1 MAQTLTQSK
10 LDQEAPRGK
19 DKSAKLKSGSFEE
32 LLNLREAA
40 SLLGMHWKT
49 LERRAQSG
57 NVPAFR
63 VFGRWRFRASVLNQW
78 VDKKLVINSENKVQ
92 WTQPAALRESGEEQ

>member
-1 MAQTLTQSK
+1 MAHISTPSK
-10 LDQEAPRGK
+10 LDQEALRGK
-19 DKSAKLKSGSFEE
+19 DKSTKLKSSGFEE
-32 LLNLREAA
+32 LLSLREAA

-57 NVPAFR
+57 KVPAFR
-63 VFGRWRFRASVLNQW
+63 VFGRWRFRASVLNHW
-78 VDKKLVINSENKVQ
+78 VDEKLVINNENKVQ

>member
-1 MAQTLTQSK
+1 MAHTETSSNRNQDAS
-10 LDQEAPRGK
+10 
-19 DKSAKLKSGSFEE
+19 SSNSKSGRVKVGFEE
-32 LLNLREAA
+32 LLTLREAA

-57 NVPAFR
+57 KGRAFR
-63 VFGRWRFRASVLNQW
+63 VFGRWRFRASVLNHW
-78 VDKKLVINSENKVQ
+78 VDKKLVIKSENKVQ

>member
-1 MAQTLTQSK
+1 MAHTETSPNPNQDAS
-10 LDQEAPRGK
+10 PSNP
-19 DKSAKLKSGSFEE
+19 KSEKVKVEFEE
-32 LLNLREAA
+32 LLDLREAA

-57 NVPAFR
+57 KVPAFR
-63 VFGRWRFRASVLNQW
+63 VFGRWRFRASVLNHW
-78 VDKKLVINSENKVQ
+78 VDKKLVINSENNIQ

>member
-1 MAQTLTQSK
+1 MAHISIPSK
-10 LDQEAPRGK
+10 LDQEALRGK
-19 DKSAKLKSGSFEE
+19 DKSTKLKSSGFEE
-32 LLNLREAA
+32 LLSLREAA

-57 NVPAFR
+57 KVPAFR
-63 VFGRWRFRASVLNQW
+63 VFGRWRFRASVLNHW
-78 VDKKLVINSENKVQ
+78 VDEKLVINNENKVQ

>member
-1 MAQTLTQSK
+1 MAHTSTPSK
-10 LDQEAPRGK
+10 LDQEALRGK
-19 DKSAKLKSGSFEE
+19 DKSAKLKSGGFEE

-57 NVPAFR
+57 KVPAFR
-63 VFGRWRFRASVLNQW
+63 VFGRWRFRASVLNHW
-78 VDKKLVINSENKVQ
+78 VDEKLVINNENKVQ

>member
-1 MAQTLTQSK
+1 MTELETSSNPNR
-10 LDQEAPRGK
+10 EGSPSNP
-19 DKSAKLKSGSFEE
+19 KSERVKVGFEE
-32 LLNLREAA
+32 LLTLREAA

-57 NVPAFR
+57 KVPAFR
-63 VFGRWRFRASVLNQW
+63 VFGRWRFRASVLDHW

>member
-1 MAQTLTQSK
+1 MKHLETSSNPTRDALPSNSK
-10 LDQEAPRGK
+10 SERVKAG
-19 DKSAKLKSGSFEE
+19 FEE
-32 LLNLREAA
+32 LLTLREAA

-57 NVPAFR
+57 KVPAFR
-63 VFGRWRFRASVLNQW
+63 VFGRWRFRASVLKHW

>member
-1 MAQTLTQSK
+1 MTHLETSSNPNRDASPSHSESERVK
-10 LDQEAPRGK
+10 VG
-19 DKSAKLKSGSFEE
+19 FEE
-32 LLNLREAA
+32 LLTLREAA

-57 NVPAFR
+57 KVPAFR

-78 VDKKLVINSENKVQ
+78 VDNKLVSNSENKVQ

>member
-1 MAQTLTQSK
+1 MAHTETSSTSNRDASPSNSK
-10 LDQEAPRGK
+10 SEKVKVG
-19 DKSAKLKSGSFEE
+19 FEE
-32 LLNLREAA
+32 LLTLREAA